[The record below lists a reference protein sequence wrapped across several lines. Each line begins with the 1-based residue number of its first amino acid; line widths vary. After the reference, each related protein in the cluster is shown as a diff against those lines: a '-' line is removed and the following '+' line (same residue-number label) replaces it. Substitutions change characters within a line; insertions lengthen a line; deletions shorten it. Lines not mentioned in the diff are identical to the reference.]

1 MNHHKGK
8 LKIHHAYMR
17 KSCLTHFANH
27 YENLPFDHL
36 IPRFRIPPI
45 LFSKCQSP
53 KQALKYL
60 NTCFFFYRQS
70 EQNTQQGAT
79 GVLWVW
85 SSRKDLCLLANH
97 AIIFISL
104 FFLFRGQFSSFEIE
118 NELTLDI

>member
-1 MNHHKGK
+1 MWMNRLQLVYAFLRYQING
-8 LKIHHAYMR
+8 Y
-17 KSCLTHFANH
+17 
-27 YENLPFDHL
+27 
-36 IPRFRIPPI
+36 
-45 LFSKCQSP
+45 LFPSYVNF
-53 KQALKYL
+53 KYL
-60 NTCFFFYRQS
+60 NTCFFYRQS

-85 SSRKDLCLLANH
+85 SSRKDLCLLAMHSH